1 MVSAAREQD
10 RRAVAKRC
18 NIIIGLKDSPPPS
31 LKGGSEMR
39 TRGVIF
45 RVNVKC

>member
-18 NIIIGLKDSPPPS
+18 NIIIGLKDSPPALP
-31 LKGGSEMR
+31 KGRERNEDKGSY
-39 TRGVIF
+39 F
-45 RVNVKC
+45 